1 MNLCF
6 EHKPCDLIFHNKKNT
21 MFLGTTITGVLL
33 ASACAL
39 PIVISNRNRSKRIK
53 RFFDQLNNF
62 AAQHNGQIDQY
73 DVWNATAIGVDKVKM
88 KVFFVQVNSDA
99 QIEREVDIKKVLQCR
114 VEKKS
119 RTISNNNDSI
129 KVIERL
135 DLYFVFTDKSTPDL
149 SLPFYN
155 NKRDNLSID
164 REFELVNKWA
174 AVVNEVL
181 DEHHTKSQR
190 HF

>member
-1 MNLCF
+1 
-6 EHKPCDLIFHNKKNT
+6 

-62 AAQHNGQIDQY
+62 AAQHNGQIDQD

>member
-1 MNLCF
+1 
-6 EHKPCDLIFHNKKNT
+6 
-21 MFLGTTITGVLL
+21 
-33 ASACAL
+33 
-39 PIVISNRNRSKRIK
+39 
-53 RFFDQLNNF
+53 
-62 AAQHNGQIDQY
+62 
-73 DVWNATAIGVDKVKM
+73 
-88 KVFFVQVNSDA
+88 
-99 QIEREVDIKKVLQCR
+99 